1 MDTAME
7 NTIDELKAV
16 KSALETMSLDNLRK
30 MVIWLRNHE
39 KSELP
44 EMQQLIAWADEIYTK
59 RMISEEFLAI

>member
-30 MVIWLRNHE
+30 MVIWLRSHE
-39 KSELP
+39 MSELP